1 MRVKQRLVGSGARR
15 TLSLINYKYRNM
27 MNIRTSRL
35 KNAAVIL
42 LDGRM
47 DAASK
52 DVLQDEGDRLLATGE
67 RRIAVDLSRLTYI
80 SSAGIGVLIRLSSL
94 TQEAGGEM
102 WLCGTTGAV
111 RTVFEITR
119 VTSLFR
125 MFATVDEA
133 VVAET
138 L

>member
-1 MRVKQRLVGSGARR
+1 M
-15 TLSLINYKYRNM
+15 SLINYKYRNM
-27 MNIRTSRL
+27 MTIRTSRL
-35 KNAAVIL
+35 NNAAVIL

-52 DVLQDEGDRLLATGE
+52 DGLQNEGDRLLATGE

-80 SSAGIGVLIRLSSL
+80 SSAGLGVLIRLSSL
-94 TQEAGGEM
+94 VQEAGGQM

-111 RTVFEITR
+111 SAVFEITR
-119 VTSLFR
+119 LTGLFQ
-125 MFATVDEA
+125 MYATVDEA
-133 VVAET
+133 VAAET

>member
-1 MRVKQRLVGSGARR
+1 M
-15 TLSLINYKYRNM
+15 SLINYKYRNM

-35 KNAAVIL
+35 KNTAVIL
-42 LDGRM
+42 LEGRM

-67 RRIAVDLSRLTYI
+67 RRIAMDLSRLTYI
-80 SSAGIGVLIRLSSL
+80 SSAGIGVLIRLSAL
-94 TQEAGGEM
+94 VQEAGGEM

-119 VTSLFR
+119 VTSLFQ
-125 MFATVDEA
+125 MHATVDEA
-133 VVAET
+133 VSAET

>member
-1 MRVKQRLVGSGARR
+1 MGVRQRLAGSGTRR

-52 DVLQDEGDRLLATGE
+52 DVLQDEGDRLLASGE
-67 RRIAVDLSRLTYI
+67 RRIAVDLTRLTYI
-80 SSAGIGVLIRLSSL
+80 SSAGLGVLVRLHYL
-94 TQEAGGEM
+94 LQKADGRM
-102 WLCGTTGAV
+102 WLCGITGAV
-111 RTVFEITR
+111 KTVFDITR
-119 VTSLFR
+119 VTHLFQVY
-125 MFATVDEA
+125 ATVDEA
-133 VVAET
+133 VDTET